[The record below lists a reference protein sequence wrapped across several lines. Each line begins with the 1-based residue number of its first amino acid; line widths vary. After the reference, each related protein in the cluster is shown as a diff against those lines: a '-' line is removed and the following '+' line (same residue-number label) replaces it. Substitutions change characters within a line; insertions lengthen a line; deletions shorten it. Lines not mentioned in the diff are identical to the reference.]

1 MKAKTN
7 NTKQNKTRIQSIR
20 YNDSTVGS
28 CTAKNKSYSVAF
40 VKTVEDQVPLLGH
53 GLQTLSF
60 GITLGSSLPLH

>member
-7 NTKQNKTRIQSIR
+7 NTKQNKIRIQSNR

-40 VKTVEDQVPLLGH
+40 VKTVEDQVLLLGH

-60 GITLGSSLPLH
+60 GITLGFSLPLH